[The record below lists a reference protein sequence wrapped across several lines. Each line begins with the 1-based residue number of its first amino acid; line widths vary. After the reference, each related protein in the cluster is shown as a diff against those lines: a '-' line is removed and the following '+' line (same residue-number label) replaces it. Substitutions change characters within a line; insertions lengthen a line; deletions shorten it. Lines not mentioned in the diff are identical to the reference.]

1 MSDRTIVAGLIVV
14 ALFALIVLAGSALV
28 WLAVVSGHQP
38 TPAQETLIALVD
50 WTVKAAVGALLG
62 FAGGVGLARRNCA
75 LEAESI

>member
-1 MSDRTIVAGLIVV
+1 MSDRALAAGLIIL

-38 TPAQETLIALVD
+38 TPAQATLIALAD

-62 FAGGVGLARRNCA
+62 FAGGIGLARRNGVA
-75 LEAESI
+75 AVENT

>member
-1 MSDRTIVAGLIVV
+1 MSDRAVVAGLVIA

-38 TPAQETLIALVD
+38 TPAQEALIALAD

-62 FAGGVGLARRNCA
+62 FAGGVGLARRNGA
-75 LEAESI
+75 VAVENT